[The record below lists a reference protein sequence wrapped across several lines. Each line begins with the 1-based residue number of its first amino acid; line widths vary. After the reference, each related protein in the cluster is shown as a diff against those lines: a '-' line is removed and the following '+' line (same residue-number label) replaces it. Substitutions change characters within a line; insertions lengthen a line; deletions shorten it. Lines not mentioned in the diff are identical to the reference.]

1 MEKKD
6 CREEALRME
15 RLHDYEWL
23 RSKLLVLQKG
33 IEIHFEVMNGC
44 IMDDTDIKVFNGLG
58 AAINGLQAVSFCLR
72 ECQLADE
79 LKFDVESEAPADE
92 S

>member
-1 MEKKD
+1 MEKKV

-33 IEIHFEVMNGC
+33 IEIHFEVMHGC
-44 IMDDTDIKVFNGLG
+44 KMDEADSKVFNGLG
-58 AAINGLQAVSFCLR
+58 AAIGGLQAVAFCLR
-72 ECQLADE
+72 ECQLADDA
-79 LKFDVESEAPADE
+79 KFDAVSEAPADE
-92 S
+92 